1 MECPYCAETIKDDA
15 IVCRYCHRDFFILQ
29 PLMAKLKDAKARTRK
44 LEKMLA
50 AAGIDP
56 DAEKSDTVTGRAAP
70 AMGAPAG
77 AKAAAVAAVVDDTL
91 PTLPSML
98 AIALTIVSLL
108 VAHFIII
115 IWLDVSLIYLRVVS
129 IALPLA
135 IGFLYRKALDRWLFW
150 DLGTGFFVAIVTV
163 LLMSW
168 VVALTDNVSILPE
181 DKQGWLEFAEYAA
194 SIAFGF
200 FTGCAIRHGLMVA
213 RSPSPKVGFVIEF
226 ASRFIAKK
234 LKKDGDGDDD
244 APKDDIDLKV
254 KKLESLI
261 SGAIAAG
268 SVAVSVYTGL
278 SGFLGK
284 G

>member
-1 MECPYCAETIKDDA
+1 MDCPYCAETIKDDA

-29 PLMAKLKDAKARTRK
+29 PMMAKLKDAKARNKK

-56 DAEKSDTVTGRAAP
+56 DADGDDKPSGRAA
-70 AMGAPAG
+70 AAVAAPAG
-77 AKAAAVAAVVDDTL
+77 AKAAAVAAVVDDSL
-91 PTLPSML
+91 PTLPAWFSIL
-98 AIALTIVSLL
+98 LTIVVLL

-115 IWLDVSLIYLRVVS
+115 IWLDVSLIYLRVLS
-129 IALPLA
+129 IALPLV

-150 DLGTGFFVAIVTV
+150 DLGTGFIIAVVSI

-168 VVALTDNVSILPE
+168 VVSLTDNVPILPQ
-181 DKQGWLEFAEYAA
+181 DKQGWIEYAEYAA

-200 FTGCAIRHGLMVA
+200 FTGCAIRHGLMVT
-213 RSPSPKVGFVIEF
+213 RSPSPKVGFVVEF
-226 ASRFIAKK
+226 ISRFIAKK
-234 LKKDGDGDDD
+234 LKKGGDDED
-244 APKDDIDLKV
+244 DTPKDEIDVKV

-268 SVAVSVYTGL
+268 SVAVSAYTGL
-278 SGFLGK
+278 TGLLGK
-284 G
+284 